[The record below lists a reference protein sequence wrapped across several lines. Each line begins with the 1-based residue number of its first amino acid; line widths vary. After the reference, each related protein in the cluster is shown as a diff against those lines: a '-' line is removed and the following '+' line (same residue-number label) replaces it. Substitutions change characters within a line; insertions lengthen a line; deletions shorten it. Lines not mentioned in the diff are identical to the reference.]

1 MWIYLKKLEYPINI
15 TKPDPRM
22 AKFLMAQYGGPD
34 SELAAGMRYLTQR
47 FSMPDKRVQ
56 ATLNDIGTEEMAHWE
71 MIGTMI
77 HQCMR
82 GASLAEI
89 EAAGLGGY
97 YTMHSCGVFPAD
109 PNGVPFTSSYIQC
122 TGDPIA
128 DILEDMAAEQKAR
141 ATYEHLMSLTCNPEL
156 LNPLR
161 FLREREIVHYQRFG
175 ECHEI
180 LQAMCVAPNPCME
193 MMEGKT
199 MGAHAGMKMPMTMGA
214 TTGMKMPMTM
224 GAATEMN
231 APVTNVAGVTTAT
244 KPAVSPAMTK
254 GNVAGASK

>member
-1 MWIYLKKLEYPINI
+1 MWIYLKKLEFPVNI
-15 TKPDPRM
+15 TKPDVRM

-56 ATLNDIGTEEMAHWE
+56 ATLNDIGTEELAHWE

-77 HQCMR
+77 HQSMR
-82 GASLAEI
+82 GASLEEI

-109 PNGVPFTSSYIQC
+109 PNGVPFTASYIQC

-141 ATYEHLMSLTCNPEL
+141 ATYEHLMSLTCNPEII
-156 LNPLR
+156 NPLR

-180 LQAMCVAPNPCME
+180 LQSMCDTPSPCE
-193 MMEGKT
+193 TMMPART
-199 MGAHAGMKMPMTMGA
+199 MGAYENA
-214 TTGMKMPMTM
+214 
-224 GAATEMN
+224 N
-231 APVTNVAGVTTAT
+231 APVMPLATAT
-244 KPAVSPAMTK
+244 KGATAS
-254 GNVAGASK
+254 ASKGK